1 VAKKVQQKLE
11 NSRKLSFDMALEIA
25 KIRNLDSLTAKNN
38 QETVTA
44 INGQYG
50 GMKQMGKP

>member
-1 VAKKVQQKLE
+1 
-11 NSRKLSFDMALEIA
+11 MALEIA

>member
-1 VAKKVQQKLE
+1 
-11 NSRKLSFDMALEIA
+11 MT

-50 GMKQMGKP
+50 GMKQMGEA